1 VKNLSGGGGGEGLS
15 GRRGE
20 TGAILLLLIRGGGV
34 LQRPLLLPHL
44 HLLLLGEVGVL
55 FLHATYRIM
64 DRIRC

>member
-1 VKNLSGGGGGEGLS
+1 MKNLSGGGGGEGLS
-15 GRRGE
+15 GARRGE
-20 TGAILLLLIRGGGV
+20 TGAIL
-34 LQRPLLLPHL
+34 LLLPHL